1 MRMELTTSFIC
12 GQAGCAAIGMGLVAA
27 IMLLV
32 AIGRFYE
39 LWRQWAIGY
48 LEKIEQDIRRERYL
62 KAIDQNEGT
71 HNSKDE
77 EAA

>member
-1 MRMELTTSFIC
+1 MVVTTDFIC

-32 AIGRFYE
+32 AIGWSYE
-39 LWRQWAIGY
+39 LWRQWAHRY
-48 LEKIEQDIRRERYL
+48 LERIEQDIRRERYL
-62 KAIDQNEGT
+62 KAIDQNEGS

>member
-1 MRMELTTSFIC
+1 MVLTTDFIC

-27 IMLLV
+27 VMLLV
-32 AIGRFYE
+32 AIGWLHE
-39 LWRQWAIGY
+39 MWRQWAIRY
-48 LEKIEQDIRRERYL
+48 LEKLEQDIRRERYL